1 MSGGLL
7 RDGLAALGIRPD
19 AADLLERY
27 LRELDRW
34 NAKYGFVKAT
44 AEELVTK
51 HALDSIAGASVVAR
65 LCEGARPGVL
75 DVGSGAG
82 FPGIPLAIALPGIRF
97 TLLERSAKKCAFL
110 ENCRALLGLANV
122 RVLQADLASASGGVE
137 PRPRGGVE
145 PRPRGGVEPRPR
157 GGVEPRPRAGY
168 DVVTFRAVAPLDR
181 FLADLARSGIAWRYV
196 ASYKGRRDRI
206 DEELSALGPA
216 ARGAEVLPLPVP
228 FVDEER
234 HLVVIPGS

>member
-1 MSGGLL
+1 VSDGTL
-7 RDGLAALGIRPD
+7 RDGLAALGIHPG

-27 LRELDRW
+27 LRELERW
-34 NAKYGFVKAT
+34 NVKYGFVKAT
-44 AEELVTK
+44 SDELVTK
-51 HALDSIAGASVVAR
+51 HALDSIAGAPVVAR
-65 LCEGARPGVL
+65 LCGEERSVL

-82 FPGIPLAIALPGIRF
+82 FPGIPLAIALPDIGF
-97 TLLERSAKKCAFL
+97 TLLERSSKKCAFL

-122 RVLQADLASASGGVE
+122 RVLQADLAGA
-137 PRPRGGVE
+137 
-145 PRPRGGVEPRPR
+145 
-157 GGVEPRPRAGY
+157 AGRF

-181 FLADLARSGIAWRYV
+181 FLADLARSGIRWRWV

-206 DEELSALGPA
+206 DAELTALGTA

-234 HLVVIPGS
+234 HLVLIAGS

>member
-1 MSGGLL
+1 MSGGQL
-7 RDGLAALGIRPD
+7 RDGLDALGIRAG
-19 AADLLERY
+19 AAELLERF
-27 LRELDRW
+27 LAELDRW
-34 NAKYGFVKAT
+34 NVKYGFVKAT
-44 AEELVTK
+44 ADELVAK

-65 LCEGARPGVL
+65 LCAGAWPSTVPPAPCRVL

-82 FPGIPLAIALPGIRF
+82 FPGIPLAIALPDIGF

-122 RVLQADLASASGGVE
+122 RVLQADLASVSGGVE
-137 PRPRGGVE
+137 PRPGG
-145 PRPRGGVEPRPR
+145 GF
-157 GGVEPRPRAGY
+157 

-181 FLADLARSGIAWRYV
+181 FLADLARSRIAWRWV

-206 DEELSALGPA
+206 DAELSALGPA